1 MTTLEKI
8 VENYPDEKIYRA
20 GESGDKTYDSAVIGI
35 DIDTMRL
42 IYSVKKT
49 IEIVFNETKLTK
61 KDLTDEEIADGVTV
75 NDKRME
81 IAMEHF
87 EYNIRGSKGDGLPI
101 WCEDN
106 F

>member
-1 MTTLEKI
+1 MTILEKI
-8 VENYPDEKIYRA
+8 LENYHDEEILKV
-20 GESGDKTYDSAVIGI
+20 GEIGDTTYDSAVIGI
-35 DIDTMRL
+35 DTDTMRL

-49 IEIVFNETKLTK
+49 IEIVFKETKLTK
-61 KDLTDEEIADGVTV
+61 ADLTKEEIAEGVTV

-81 IAMEHF
+81 TAMEHF
-87 EYNIRGSKGDGLPI
+87 EYNIRGSKGEGLPI